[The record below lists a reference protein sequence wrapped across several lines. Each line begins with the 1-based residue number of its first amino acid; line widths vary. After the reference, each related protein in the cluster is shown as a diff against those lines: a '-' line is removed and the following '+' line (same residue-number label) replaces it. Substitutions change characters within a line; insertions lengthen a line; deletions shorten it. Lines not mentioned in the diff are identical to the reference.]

1 MPQQKRIREGTL
13 SKGRIEA
20 LADGI
25 FAVAMTILVLDIR
38 APSYSVRLDRKA
50 FDAFVEGLGDPLMN
64 YLISFLLL
72 SLFWIWHHRQSTR
85 IRRTDPVHLAIN
97 LLFLAAV
104 CLVPFSTSTLSR
116 FMDILEADL
125 IFHLNIFVLG
135 SLMMANWWYATSGN
149 RLVDSDIDPERV
161 RSGKRRSMVAPVLA
175 VLGMVASFFIMGN
188 STIIYILTPFLTWMA
203 GKGLSRPRQE
213 GEGNWD

>member
-1 MPQQKRIREGTL
+1 LPQDKRIREGTL

-104 CLVPFSTSTLSR
+104 CLVPFSTST
-116 FMDILEADL
+116 
-125 IFHLNIFVLG
+125 
-135 SLMMANWWYATSGN
+135 
-149 RLVDSDIDPERV
+149 
-161 RSGKRRSMVAPVLA
+161 
-175 VLGMVASFFIMGN
+175 
-188 STIIYILTPFLTWMA
+188 
-203 GKGLSRPRQE
+203 
-213 GEGNWD
+213 

>member
-1 MPQQKRIREGTL
+1 MPRDKRIPGGDL

-20 LADGI
+20 LTDGI

-104 CLVPFSTSTLSR
+104 CLVSFSTSTLSR

>member
-1 MPQQKRIREGTL
+1 MPQDKRIREGTL

-50 FDAFVEGLGDPLMN
+50 FDAFVGSLGDPLMN